1 MSSSASDVE
10 RVKTYAP
17 TSLSFRMMDCRTSWT
32 RLPAANVSV
41 KRLLTAARLKPSPLS
56 KSDLTF
62 SHDVTHFFVHPPRR
76 TLGAAL
82 PGLSKR
88 SVAGALKV
96 QANQLNEEREQVHD
110 RGAFNSFG
118 YEYDDEKTG
127 RVELFDSSN
136 DRHQIAGKGNPR
148 RDYQ

>member
-1 MSSSASDVE
+1 MSSYASDAE

-17 TSLSFRMMDCRTSWT
+17 TSLSFRMMDCRMSST
-32 RLPAANVSV
+32 RLPAANVTV

-56 KSDLTF
+56 KSDLA
-62 SHDVTHFFVHPPRR
+62 HDVTHFFAIRPCR

-82 PGLSKR
+82 AGLIKR
-88 SVAGALKV
+88 SAAGALKV
-96 QANQLNEEREQVHD
+96 QANQLNEEGEEIHD
-110 RGAFNSFG
+110 RCALDSLSH
-118 YEYDDEKTG
+118 EHDDEKTG

>member
-1 MSSSASDVE
+1 MSSYASDAE

-17 TSLSFRMMDCRTSWT
+17 TSLSFRMMDCRMSST
-32 RLPAANVSV
+32 RLPAANVTV

-56 KSDLTF
+56 KSDLA
-62 SHDVTHFFVHPPRR
+62 HDVTHFFAIRPCR

-82 PGLSKR
+82 PSLIKL
-88 SVAGALKV
+88 SVADALKV
-96 QANQLNEEREQVHD
+96 QANQLNEEGEEVHD
-110 RGAFNSFG
+110 RGAFDSLG